1 MKHRIPFRP
10 LVSLLLAGALAHS
23 AEARLSSGDMAS
35 FGGDWSSQCGSAVAP
50 TLRVEEDKL
59 MFSNSPQQIAG
70 TDPVASRSYFGQNP
84 PQGHRAVLIGQAPN
98 NTELLFIVN
107 GVGKKAFITVDGSP
121 AVRSALGPRWLAE
134 KFRHCEGAVGV
145 ADASE
150 APGR

>member
-1 MKHRIPFRP
+1 MKHRITRHAMA
-10 LVSLLLAGALAHS
+10 SLLLVAALAPS
-23 AEARLSSGDMAS
+23 AQARLSSGDMAS

-59 MFSNSPQQIAG
+59 VFSNSPQQIAG
-70 TDPVASRSYFGQNP
+70 NDPVASRSYFGNNP
-84 PQGHRAVLIGQAPN
+84 PPGHRAVLIGQGAN
-98 NTELLFIVN
+98 DAQLRFIVT

-145 ADASE
+145 ADA
-150 APGR
+150 GRYR